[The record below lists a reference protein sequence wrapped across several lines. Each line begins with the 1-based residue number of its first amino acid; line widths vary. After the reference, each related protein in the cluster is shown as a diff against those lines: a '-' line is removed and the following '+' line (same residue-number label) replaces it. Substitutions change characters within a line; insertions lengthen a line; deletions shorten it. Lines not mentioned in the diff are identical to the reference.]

1 LLIEV
6 FEFSSGVAQ
15 EELAL
20 DPDSEAQDIGK
31 EQPAVESDLLA
42 VTVNEQKTPGN
53 EKAEFASQ
61 PDSKREKDQ
70 CGNKNCIGQHVFP
83 FCRYARCG
91 ANRQNKSGE
100 PYSSPLEKRSGAI
113 ALFYPDRRMVYLA
126 NLKGLNLVAG
136 AFPVETLAFDHYG
149 QIIFGEMQFAFNFD
163 EVAFFQYFRVAAE
176 VRARTDDAM
185 PFNAGKPLV
194 SFDSPNAG
202 GNAEL
207 QQSDGVSRDSIGLGN
222 VSITAQEAAQLDDI
236 FKEFHIHDS
245 SLRRTCRLRGIVL
258 GNGIGIEVLF
268 ALLCRTRQFLERCG
282 PYLP

>member
-1 LLIEV
+1 MSRNRQEMRKW
-6 FEFSSGVAQ
+6 SSPVNQNPSARKINVAIKTA
-15 EELAL
+15 LANMCFL
-20 DPDSEAQDIGK
+20 SAAMRGAVQIGK
-31 EQPAVESDLLA
+31 
-42 VTVNEQKTPGN
+42 T
-53 EKAEFASQ
+53 KAESLIALRL
-61 PDSKREKDQ
+61 KR
-70 CGNKNCIGQHVFP
+70 
-83 FCRYARCG
+83 
-91 ANRQNKSGE
+91 
-100 PYSSPLEKRSGAI
+100 RSGAI

-126 NLKGLNLVAG
+126 NVKGLNLVAG
-136 AFPVETLAFDHYG
+136 AFPVETLALDHYG
-149 QIIFGEMQFAFNFD
+149 QIIFGEMQFAFDFD
-163 EVAFFQYFRVAAE
+163 VVAFFQCFRVAAE
-176 VRARTDDAM
+176 IWARTDDAM

-207 QQSDGVSRDSIGLGN
+207 QQGNGVSRDSVRLGY
-222 VSITAQEAAQLDDI
+222 VSIIAQEAAQLDDI